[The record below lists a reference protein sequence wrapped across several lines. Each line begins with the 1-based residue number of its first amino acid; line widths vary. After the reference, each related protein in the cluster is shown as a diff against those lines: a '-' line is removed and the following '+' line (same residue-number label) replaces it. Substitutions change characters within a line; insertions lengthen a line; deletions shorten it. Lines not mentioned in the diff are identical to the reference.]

1 MPQPSGE
8 EVQVSTAAAVVALE
22 VVDDEEE
29 EEEEEEESF
38 TRPQQLTDIDRDIR
52 TILHS
57 RTFNAGEKYY
67 RYYNVVITHLYKA
80 DPKFNPDQFT
90 FEIHKDPI
98 CPGEIRHVIKRVKN
112 KRVTIVRKVLCSL
125 AVPSIGA
132 AIAAFLRRILP
143 F

>member
-1 MPQPSGE
+1 MQQPLGE
-8 EVQVSTAAAVVALE
+8 EVPVSTAPTVVALE

-29 EEEEEEESF
+29 EEEEESF
-38 TRPQQLTDIDRDIR
+38 TIPQQLIDIDRDIR

-57 RTFNAGEKYY
+57 RVFNAGEKYY
-67 RYYNVVITHLYKA
+67 RYYNVVVTHLYKA
-80 DPKFNPDQFT
+80 DPKFKSDQFT

-98 CPGEIRHVIKRVKN
+98 CPGEVRHVIKRVKN

-132 AIAAFLRRILP
+132 AIAAFLRRFLP